1 MTDVTEPRYRLI
13 RAIGLSA
20 RLLVAVALGL
30 LR

>member
-1 MTDVTEPRYRLI
+1 MTDVTERRYTLI

-20 RLLVAVALGL
+20 GFLGTVALGL